1 MRWARTTAVGEAA
14 GGAEAL
20 AAVEQLYPALVISAR
35 GAWSVV
41 ARSHADVTGWPSGP
55 DTVAPSTM
63 RSDLQ
68 RVGPPA
74 VVTAAV
80 VLCSITVA
88 VTLSGADGEAP
99 WAEAA
104 ARALMVGAPLGVG
117 AYALRRPPFA
127 RFGVLLV
134 AAGFAWFLTT
144 LAGSDDPLVYSIGR
158 VAGWLGEPLLVALM
172 LTFPTGRLETRVDR
186 LLVGILAVLVATLFL
201 PTALL
206 VDQYPVP
213 VPWTSCD
220 DACPHNALM
229 VASTE
234 PAVIE
239 DLIRPLRELLTIV
252 VLTAVTVRL
261 ALRLHAA
268 TRLRRRVL
276 APVLAVACL
285 HYGVY
290 AVALVLRRAGADSE
304 ALEVAAWG
312 IALTFPL
319 TAFAFLVGLA
329 RWWVFIA
336 VSTRRLAGQLRAHPT
351 PHDLRGALAT
361 AFDDPGLQVLYWIE
375 NGRGRWADEAGRRA
389 EPPAPGSGR
398 CLTEVRD
405 GDRLVAGIVHDEAL
419 RDDRAFID
427 SATSY
432 ALIALDNQR
441 LTAQTTALLDE
452 VRRSRARI
460 QAAADEE
467 RRRIERDLHDGAQ
480 QRLVALRIK
489 LELAAE
495 RAGEDDGDGDGA
507 ASLRAL
513 GADVDEAL
521 EEVRSLARG
530 IYPAPLADR
539 GLVEGLRAAAMSCAL
554 PATVLAAGVGRYP
567 RAIESAAYFCCLEA
581 LQNAAKHATGAT
593 AAVVDLS
600 DDGDLRFE
608 VRDDGAG
615 FDPAVVDGGVGFTSM
630 RDRLEAVGGEVAI
643 ESRPGHGT
651 RVTARIPLNGG
662 F

>member
-1 MRWARTTAVGEAA
+1 
-14 GGAEAL
+14 
-20 AAVEQLYPALVISAR
+20 
-35 GAWSVV
+35 
-41 ARSHADVTGWPSGP
+41 
-55 DTVAPSTM
+55 M
-63 RSDLQ
+63 RSDVQ
-68 RVGPPA
+68 RIGPPA

-80 VLCSITVA
+80 VLCSVTVA

-158 VAGWLGEPLLVALM
+158 VASWLGEPLLVALM
-172 LTFPTGRLETRVDR
+172 LAFPTGRLETRVDR
-186 LLVGILAVLVATLFL
+186 LLVGTLVVLVATLYL

-206 VDQYPVP
+206 VEQYPVP

-220 DACPHNALM
+220 AGCPHNALM
-229 VASTE
+229 VASSE

-239 DLIRPLRELLTIV
+239 DLIRPLRELLTVV
-252 VLTAVTVRL
+252 VLTAVTARL

-285 HYGVY
+285 HYGIY
-290 AVALVLRRAGADSE
+290 AIALVLRRAGSDGE
-304 ALEVAAWG
+304 ALEVVVWG

-375 NGRGRWADEAGRRA
+375 NSRGRWADEAGRRA

-405 GDRLVAGIVHDEAL
+405 GERLV
-419 RDDRAFID
+419 
-427 SATSY
+427 
-432 ALIALDNQR
+432 
-441 LTAQTTALLDE
+441 
-452 VRRSRARI
+452 
-460 QAAADEE
+460 
-467 RRRIERDLHDGAQ
+467 
-480 QRLVALRIK
+480 
-489 LELAAE
+489 
-495 RAGEDDGDGDGA
+495 
-507 ASLRAL
+507 
-513 GADVDEAL
+513 
-521 EEVRSLARG
+521 
-530 IYPAPLADR
+530 
-539 GLVEGLRAAAMSCAL
+539 
-554 PATVLAAGVGRYP
+554 
-567 RAIESAAYFCCLEA
+567 
-581 LQNAAKHATGAT
+581 
-593 AAVVDLS
+593 
-600 DDGDLRFE
+600 
-608 VRDDGAG
+608 
-615 FDPAVVDGGVGFTSM
+615 
-630 RDRLEAVGGEVAI
+630 
-643 ESRPGHGT
+643 
-651 RVTARIPLNGG
+651 
-662 F
+662 